1 MFKKEKVNNILVYIC
16 AALFIITI
24 VLIIL
29 DYFQIIEDNY
39 SFIIIQFIVSVSLF
53 SNGILNYSKRKAWS
67 IFFILLSITSILVLI
82 WSLF

>member
-1 MFKKEKVNNILVYIC
+1 MFKKEKLHDILVYIC
-16 AALFIITI
+16 TALFIIAI
-24 VLIIL
+24 VMKIL

-53 SNGILNYSKRKAWS
+53 SNGILNYSKGKAWS